1 MRERQI
7 FITIDFMEG
16 QGDQAAA
23 FVEPEADG
31 AVSDSFS
38 KLWTDVM
45 GMLVSLGAVWFGG
58 GETGR

>member
-1 MRERQI
+1 
-7 FITIDFMEG
+7 MEG